1 MKLMI
6 SCEQVQLRLLSRF
19 IVSSPFLGG
28 GGSLIEKTDS
38 LLIGLVGRTFKQQNM
53 LNGTESYFSRFGA
66 VGCIRKSRMDVCAT
80 QMIAELLCGRRPQKW
95 SPIPILRGMLVIF
108 YGHGKRNGS
117 RARAP
122 YIHTYIRT
130 YIAFHDILT

>member
-1 MKLMI
+1 MLWMNLSFVAINNYLLKK
-6 SCEQVQLRLLSRF
+6 QLGF
-19 IVSSPFLGG
+19 F
-28 GGSLIEKTDS
+28 
-38 LLIGLVGRTFKQQNM
+38 
-53 LNGTESYFSRFGA
+53 
-66 VGCIRKSRMDVCAT
+66 
-80 QMIAELLCGRRPQKW
+80 IAELLCGRRPQKW

-130 YIAFHDILT
+130 YVAFHDILT